1 MSVLIETSVG
11 DVVIDLYTKE
21 APTTCLN
28 FLKLCKVKYYNF
40 CCFHNVQRDFMIQTG
55 DPTATGKGGES
66 VFSLLDSKTLHKKYL
81 PAEIHPKLKHRE
93 RGTVSMA
100 IAGASTGA
108 QQDVNN
114 VLGTGA
120 GDAGAGGVIGSQF
133 FITMG
138 ENLDYLDGKYTVF
151 GKVAEGMEVLE
162 KINAAYTDSEFRP
175 FKDIRI
181 KHTIVLDDPFPDPE
195 GLIVPD
201 ESPLPTQAML
211 DTVRIGDDEEIE
223 SLLPPEEEERIRR
236 QKEAQARALTLEMVG
251 DLPFA
256 EIKPPENVLFVAQ
269 LNPAT
274 RSEDLELIFSRFG
287 LILSCEVIRDKK
299 TGDSLCYAFIEF
311 EKEGECSEAYFKM
324 NNVLIDDRR
333 IHVDFS
339 QSVSKLHKDWMVKKA
354 GAKKGGGVAEDLN
367 LEQRSRYR
375 EGGSGSGGGGKRY
388 DMVFED
394 DRANARSGS
403 SRNGGGGRSTQRDDH
418 RDLDRERGR
427 ERERDRDRSN
437 RDDYH
442 HRDSRDS
449 RSARDRDDQRRSSS
463 HRDSGFSRRPH
474 ESSSSSSSRRRSR
487 SRSSSPRKKT
497 VSSSS
502 TRDHHH
508 YDDRRNSDRRR

>member
-108 QQDVNN
+108 QQDVNT
-114 VLGTGA
+114 VLGSDSG
-120 GDAGAGGVIGSQF
+120 GGGVIGSQF

-195 GLIVPD
+195 GLVVPD

-311 EKEGECSEAYFKM
+311 EKEEECSEAYFKM

-339 QSVSKLHKDWMVKKA
+339 QSVSKLHKDWMVKKV

-375 EGGSGSGGGGKRY
+375 EGGSGTVRGGKY

-394 DRANARSGS
+394 DRAS
-403 SRNGGGGRSTQRDDH
+403 SRPGTSNSRNGGSGGGGGRSSQRDDH
-418 RDLDRERGR
+418 RDRDRD
-427 ERERDRDRSN
+427 RDRDRSS
-437 RDDYH
+437 RDH
-442 HRDSRDS
+442 RDS
-449 RSARDRDDQRRSSS
+449 RSARDDHYKSSS
-463 HRDSGFSRRPH
+463 HRDSGSSSRRPQ
-474 ESSSSSSSRRRSR
+474 ESSSSSTSRRRSR
-487 SRSSSPRKKT
+487 SRSGSPRRKT
-497 VSSSS
+497 TSSSSS
-502 TRDHHH
+502 TRDRH
-508 YDDRRNSDRRR
+508 YDDRRSSDRRH

>member
-21 APTTCLN
+21 APATCLN

-55 DPTATGKGGES
+55 DPTATGQGGES
-66 VFSLLDSKTLHKKYL
+66 IYGLLDKTAMDPRKKYL

-100 IAGASTGA
+100 IAGASTG
-108 QQDVNN
+108 VNQEVN
-114 VLGTGA
+114 GVLGTTSGT
-120 GDAGAGGVIGSQF
+120 GVIGSQF
-133 FITMG
+133 FITMAD
-138 ENLDYLDGKYTVF
+138 NLDYLDGRYTVF
-151 GKVAEGMEVLE
+151 GKVAEGMDVLE
-162 KINAAYTDSEFRP
+162 KINGAYTDADFRP

-181 KHTIVLDDPFPDPE
+181 KHTIVLEDPFPDPE
-195 GLIVPD
+195 GLVIPD

-269 LNPAT
+269 LNPIT

-287 LILSCEVIRDKK
+287 VILSCEVIRDKR

-311 EKEGECSEAYFKM
+311 EKEEECSEAYFKM
-324 NNVLIDDRR
+324 NNVLVDDRR

-339 QSVSKLHKDWMVKKA
+339 QSVSKLQKDWMVKKVGEKRDA
-354 GAKKGGGVAEDLN
+354 SSGGAEDLN

-375 EGGSGSGGGGKRY
+375 DVASTSGRQGQRY
-388 DMVFED
+388 DYVFDDTRDMNRDRKRRDSRD
-394 DRANARSGS
+394 DRRPSSSKERYVVKDDIKRRQEGHSTGSRDRYSESSSSFSRRKRSRSRSGS
-403 SRNGGGGRSTQRDDH
+403 PDGRRKTDSKN
-418 RDLDRERGR
+418 RGR
-427 ERERDRDRSN
+427 NRERDRDRG
-437 RDDYH
+437 RDYDQ
-442 HRDSRDS
+442 RQ
-449 RSARDRDDQRRSSS
+449 DRDTYKRSNHRR
-463 HRDSGFSRRPH
+463 
-474 ESSSSSSSRRRSR
+474 
-487 SRSSSPRKKT
+487 
-497 VSSSS
+497 
-502 TRDHHH
+502 
-508 YDDRRNSDRRR
+508 

>member
-11 DVVIDLYTKE
+11 DIVIDLYVKE
-21 APTTCLN
+21 APQTCLN

-55 DPTATGKGGES
+55 DPTATGQGGES
-66 VFSLLDSKTLHKKYL
+66 IFGLLDNSSSTSLTKYL

-93 RGTVSMA
+93 KGTVSMA
-100 IAGASTGA
+100 IAGAKTGA
-108 QQDVNN
+108 NQDLNRT
-114 VLGTGA
+114 LGDKA
-120 GDAGAGGVIGSQF
+120 GSDTGVIGSQF

-138 ENLDYLDGKYTVF
+138 ENLDYLDGRYTVF
-151 GKVAEGMEVLE
+151 GKIAEGMDVLE
-162 KINAAYTDSEFRP
+162 KINGAYTDSSFRP

-195 GLIVPD
+195 GLQVPD

-223 SLLPPEEEERIRR
+223 SLLPPEEEDRIRR

-311 EKEGECSEAYFKM
+311 EKEEECSEAYFKM
-324 NNVLIDDRR
+324 NKVLIDDRR

-339 QSVSKLHKDWMVKKA
+339 QSVSKLHKDWMVKKV
-354 GAKKGGGVAEDLN
+354 GNKKDGVAADLN

-375 EGGSGSGGGGKRY
+375 DGQSSSASGGRRQYDYVFEESSTSKSSSSRKDPRRDDRDRDSSTRDRDRDSSRRPESSGNGGNRGSSNRRDLSPPRNRRSRSASPRRRSEGG
-388 DMVFED
+388 
-394 DRANARSGS
+394 DRDR
-403 SRNGGGGRSTQRDDH
+403 
-418 RDLDRERGR
+418 DRERER
-427 ERERDRDRSN
+427 SRNYDRDRERDRDNHRSK
-437 RDDYH
+437 
-442 HRDSRDS
+442 
-449 RSARDRDDQRRSSS
+449 
-463 HRDSGFSRRPH
+463 G
-474 ESSSSSSSRRRSR
+474 SSSSYR
-487 SRSSSPRKKT
+487 
-497 VSSSS
+497 
-502 TRDHHH
+502 
-508 YDDRRNSDRRR
+508 

>member
-66 VFSLLDSKTLHKKYL
+66 VFSLLDSKTLQKKYL

-114 VLGTGA
+114 VLGASGTG

-195 GLIVPD
+195 GLVVPD

-311 EKEGECSEAYFKM
+311 EKEEECSEAYFKM

-339 QSVSKLHKDWMVKKA
+339 QSVSKLHKDWMVKKV

-375 EGGSGSGGGGKRY
+375 EGGSGGGAGGRKY

-394 DRANARSGS
+394 DRASARSGN
-403 SRNGGGGRSTQRDDH
+403 SRNGGGDGRSSHRDDH
-418 RDLDRERGR
+418 RDRDR
-427 ERERDRDRSN
+427 ERERDRDRS
-437 RDDYH
+437 
-442 HRDSRDS
+442 SRDS
-449 RSARDRDDQRRSSS
+449 RSTRDRDEHHRGSS
-463 HRDSGFSRRPH
+463 HRDSGSSRRPH
-474 ESSSSSSSRRRSR
+474 ESSSGSSNRRRSR
-487 SRSSSPRKKT
+487 SRSGSPRRKPT
-497 VSSSS
+497 SSSSS
-502 TRDHHH
+502 TRDNR
-508 YDDRRNSDRRR
+508 YDDRRSSDRRR

>member
-1 MSVLIETSVG
+1 MSVLLETSVG

-21 APTTCLN
+21 APETCLN

-55 DPTATGKGGES
+55 DPTATGQGGES
-66 VFSLLDSKTLHKKYL
+66 IYGLLDKTSMDPRKKYL
-81 PAEIHPKLKHRE
+81 PAEIHPKLKHKVT
-93 RGTVSMA
+93 GTVSMA
-100 IAGASTGA
+100 IAGASTGSN
-108 QQDVNN
+108 QEVNS
-114 VLGTGA
+114 VLGSNSGA
-120 GDAGAGGVIGSQF
+120 GVIGSQF
-133 FITMG
+133 FITMADD
-138 ENLDYLDGKYTVF
+138 LDYLDGRYTIF
-151 GKVAEGMEVLE
+151 GKVAEGMDVLE
-162 KINAAYTDSEFRP
+162 KINGAYTDSNFRP

-181 KHTIVLDDPFPDPE
+181 KHTIVLDDPFPDPD

-274 RSEDLELIFSRFG
+274 RSEDLNLIFSRFG
-287 LILSCEVIRDKK
+287 EILSCEVIRDKK

-311 EKEGECSEAYFKM
+311 EKEEQCSEAYFKM

-339 QSVSKLHKDWMVKKA
+339 QSVSKLHKDWMVKRT
-354 GAKKGGGVAEDLN
+354 GARRDGGGVGAEDLN

-375 EGGSGSGGGGKRY
+375 DDGGSGRVGQRY
-388 DMVFED
+388 DYVFD
-394 DRANARSGS
+394 DGRESHRPSQSRS
-403 SRNGGGGRSTQRDDH
+403 SREEKHRSE
-418 RDLDRERGR
+418 ERSHH
-427 ERERDRDRSN
+427 RERDSSRRYEGSGAGKRDRSA
-437 RDDYH
+437 
-442 HRDSRDS
+442 DSRQS
-449 RSARDRDDQRRSSS
+449 RT
-463 HRDSGFSRRPH
+463 
-474 ESSSSSSSRRRSR
+474 RRSR
-487 SRSSSPRKKT
+487 SRSASPGSRRR
-497 VSSSS
+497 V
-502 TRDHHH
+502 
-508 YDDRRNSDRRR
+508 DDRERDRRRDRDAYRSSGNRR

>member
-1 MSVLIETSVG
+1 MSVLLETSVG

-40 CCFHNVQRDFMIQTG
+40 CSFHNVQRDFMIQTG

-66 VFSLLDSKTLHKKYL
+66 VFSLLDNKSLQKKYL

-100 IAGASTGA
+100 IAGASTGS

-114 VLGTGA
+114 VLG
-120 GDAGAGGVIGSQF
+120 AGAGETGVIGSQF

-138 ENLDYLDGKYTVF
+138 DNLDYLDGKYTVF
-151 GKVAEGMEVLE
+151 GKVAEGMDVLD

-195 GLIVPD
+195 GLMVPD

-236 QKEAQARALTLEMVG
+236 QKEAQAQALTLEMVG

-299 TGDSLCYAFIEF
+299 TNDSLCYAFIEF
-311 EKEGECSEAYFKM
+311 ENEQECSEAYFKM

-333 IHVDFS
+333 VHVDFS
-339 QSVSKLHKDWMVKKA
+339 QSVSKLHKDWMVKKV
-354 GAKKGGGVAEDLN
+354 GAKKGGGGGAEDLN

-375 EGGSGSGGGGKRY
+375 DGGNGGGRGRGYDYVFEDNGRAVGGRSGSG
-388 DMVFED
+388 V
-394 DRANARSGS
+394 
-403 SRNGGGGRSTQRDDH
+403 GGGGSSSSSSKTGGVRRDDH
-418 RDLDRERGR
+418 RD
-427 ERERDRDRSN
+427 RDRDRDNRSS
-437 RDDYH
+437 RDDH
-442 HRDSRDS
+442 HREKDT
-449 RSARDRDDQRRSSS
+449 RSNRDRDDNHRSSG
-463 HRDSGFSRRPH
+463 HRDRDSGSSGRRPH
-474 ESSSSSSSRRRSR
+474 ESSSSSSRRRSR
-487 SRSSSPRKKT
+487 SRSGSPKRRTTTSS
-497 VSSSS
+497 
-502 TRDHHH
+502 HH
-508 YDDRRNSDRRR
+508 DDRRSSDRRR

>member
-21 APTTCLN
+21 APATCLN

-55 DPTATGKGGES
+55 DPTATGQGGES
-66 VFSLLDSKTLHKKYL
+66 IYSLLDSKSLHRKYL

-93 RGTVSMA
+93 KGTVSMA
-100 IAGASTGA
+100 IAGASTGS
-108 QQDVNN
+108 QQEVNN
-114 VLGTGA
+114 VLGSKPGA
-120 GDAGAGGVIGSQF
+120 QAPGETGVIGSQF

-138 ENLDYLDGKYTVF
+138 DNLDYLDGKYTVF
-151 GKVAEGMEVLE
+151 GKVAEGMDILE
-162 KINAAYTDSEFRP
+162 KINAAYTDSDFRP

-181 KHTIVLDDPFPDPE
+181 KHTIVLEDPFPDPE

-311 EKEGECSEAYFKM
+311 EKEEECSEAYFKM

-339 QSVSKLHKDWMVKKA
+339 QSVSKLHKDWMVKKV
-354 GAKKGGGVAEDLN
+354 GAKKGVGADDLN

-375 EGGSGSGGGGKRY
+375 DSGSGG
-388 DMVFED
+388 
-394 DRANARSGS
+394 AGS
-403 SRNGGGGRSTQRDDH
+403 GGGRRYDYVFEEDRAGGRSSSGSKSGNGRSHRDDH
-418 RDLDRERGR
+418 RD
-427 ERERDRDRSN
+427 RDRDRDSDRSRSS
-437 RDDYH
+437 RDDRY
-442 HRDSRDS
+442 RDS
-449 RSARDRDDQRRSSS
+449 RSGRDDHHQRSSG
-463 HRDSGFSRRPH
+463 HRDAGSSRRPH

-487 SRSSSPRKKT
+487 SRSGSPRRR
-497 VSSSS
+497 
-502 TRDHHH
+502 TRDHD
-508 YDDRRNSDRRR
+508 DDRRSSDRRR

>member
-1 MSVLIETSVG
+1 MSVLLETSVG

-21 APTTCLN
+21 APATCLN

-55 DPTATGKGGES
+55 DPTATGQGGES
-66 VFSLLDSKTLHKKYL
+66 IYGLLDKTSMEPHRKYL
-81 PAEIHPKLKHRE
+81 PAEIHPKLKHKE

-108 QQDVNN
+108 NQDING
-114 VLGTGA
+114 VLGSSSGA
-120 GDAGAGGVIGSQF
+120 GVIGSQF
-133 FITMG
+133 FITMAD
-138 ENLDYLDGKYTVF
+138 NLDYLDGRYTIF
-151 GKVAEGMEVLE
+151 GKVAEGMDVME
-162 KINAAYTDSEFRP
+162 KINGAYTDATFRP
-175 FKDIRI
+175 YKDIRI
-181 KHTIVLDDPFPDPE
+181 KHTIVLDDPFPDPD
-195 GLIVPD
+195 GLVIPD

-287 LILSCEVIRDKK
+287 VILSCEVIRDKK

-311 EKEGECSEAYFKM
+311 EKEEECSEAYFKM
-324 NNVLIDDRR
+324 DKVLIDDRR

-339 QSVSKLHKDWMVKKA
+339 QSVSKLHKDWMVKRTGVKRS
-354 GAKKGGGVAEDLN
+354 GGGNVGAEDLN

-375 EGGSGSGGGGKRY
+375 DSNDSGRPGQRY
-388 DMVFED
+388 DYVFDDGHGSHRSNKNRGSRD
-394 DRANARSGS
+394 DRHQSGS
-403 SRNGGGGRSTQRDDH
+403 SERGH
-418 RDLDRERGR
+418 RRERDSGR
-427 ERERDRDRSN
+427 RHDSSSSGRRDRSPDSYQQSRRSKRSKSRSASPDIRSRTDDRERDR
-437 RDDYH
+437 Y
-442 HRDSRDS
+442 
-449 RSARDRDDQRRSSS
+449 RDRE
-463 HRDSGFSRRPH
+463 RPH
-474 ESSSSSSSRRRSR
+474 RR
-487 SRSSSPRKKT
+487 
-497 VSSSS
+497 
-502 TRDHHH
+502 
-508 YDDRRNSDRRR
+508 

>member
-1 MSVLIETSVG
+1 MSVLLETSVG

-40 CCFHNVQRDFMIQTG
+40 CCFHNVQRDFMVQTG

-66 VFSLLDSKTLHKKYL
+66 VFSLLDNKSLQKKYL

-114 VLGTGA
+114 VLGSG
-120 GDAGAGGVIGSQF
+120 GAGAGETGVIGSQF

-138 ENLDYLDGKYTVF
+138 DNLDYLDGKYTVF
-151 GKVAEGMEVLE
+151 GKVAEGMDVLE

-299 TGDSLCYAFIEF
+299 TNDSLCYAFIEF
-311 EKEGECSEAYFKM
+311 EKEEECSEAYFKM

-339 QSVSKLHKDWMVKKA
+339 QSVSKLHKDWMVKKV
-354 GAKKGGGVAEDLN
+354 GAKKGGSGGAEDLN

-375 EGGSGSGGGGKRY
+375 DGGSGAGGRGRGY
-388 DMVFED
+388 DYVFED
-394 DRANARSGS
+394 DGRA
-403 SRNGGGGRSTQRDDH
+403 GGGRSGGDSNSKTGGGRRDDH
-418 RDLDRERGR
+418 RDRD
-427 ERERDRDRSN
+427 RDRDRSS
-437 RDDYH
+437 RDDR
-442 HRDSRDS
+442 HRDRDS
-449 RSARDRDDQRRSSS
+449 RSTRDRDRDDHHYKSSS
-463 HRDSGFSRRPH
+463 HRDHRDSGSSSRRPH
-474 ESSSSSSSRRRSR
+474 ESSSSSNSRRRSR
-487 SRSSSPRKKT
+487 SRSGSPKRRT
-497 VSSSS
+497 TTS
-502 TRDHHH
+502 HH
-508 YDDRRNSDRRR
+508 DDRRSSDRRR